1 MLEKEIKKYQKYSMI
16 KNESKVNWFNR
27 IRFWKYLRE
36 DYINATKDNYIAT
49 KYNYKKQDKIN
60 NLKKE
65 LSATQISLNIA
76 KERIEQLEYDL
87 KQKEKKTRKVKKQT
101 K

>member
-16 KNESKVNWFNR
+16 KNKSKVNWFNR
-27 IRFWKYLRE
+27 IRFWEYLRE
-36 DYINATKDNYIAT
+36 DYINATKDNY
-49 KYNYKKQDKIN
+49 KKQDKIN
-60 NLKKE
+60 ILKE

-87 KQKEKKTRKVKKQT
+87 KQKEKKTKKVKKQT